1 MNKNLGCSH
10 VLIVDRARH
19 GQDGQGTNGK
29 HPGAAI
35 AAVTCLLWKGEQNQR
50 RVNDSAAINAS
61 LATIINNA

>member
-10 VLIVDRARH
+10 VLTVDRARH

-35 AAVTCLLWKGEQNQR
+35 AAVTCLL
-50 RVNDSAAINAS
+50 
-61 LATIINNA
+61 